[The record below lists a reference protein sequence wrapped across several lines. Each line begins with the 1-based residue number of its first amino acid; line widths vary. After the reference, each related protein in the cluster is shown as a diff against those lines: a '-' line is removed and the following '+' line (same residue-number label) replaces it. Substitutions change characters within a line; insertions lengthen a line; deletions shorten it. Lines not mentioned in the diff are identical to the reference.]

1 MRLPLIAGLALPL
14 VAGCYSYRPLPSV
27 DTAMPAAGTQVEA
40 QLTTAGATAL
50 ANEIGPDILS
60 LQGQVLAADS
70 ASLTLAVAR
79 TATARHIEYE
89 WKGEQVTVPR
99 AAIANLRQRKF
110 AVGPSVL
117 IGGLAGGSVVA
128 AYALF
133 GTSGSS
139 TIPAAPPPTGHQ

>member
-1 MRLPLIAGLALPL
+1 MRLPLIAGLALL
-14 VAGCYSYRPLPSV
+14 AGCYTYRPLPSV
-27 DTAMPAAGTQVEA
+27 DTAMPAAGTQVDV

-60 LQGQVLAADS
+60 LQGQVLVADS
-70 ASLTLAVAR
+70 AALTLAVAR
-79 TATARHIEYE
+79 TETARHIEFE
-89 WKGEQVTVPR
+89 WKGERVTVPR

-110 AVGPSVL
+110 AVAPSVL
-117 IGGLAGGSVVA
+117 IGGLAGGGVLA

-139 TIPAAPPPTGHQ
+139 TIPVAPPATGHQ